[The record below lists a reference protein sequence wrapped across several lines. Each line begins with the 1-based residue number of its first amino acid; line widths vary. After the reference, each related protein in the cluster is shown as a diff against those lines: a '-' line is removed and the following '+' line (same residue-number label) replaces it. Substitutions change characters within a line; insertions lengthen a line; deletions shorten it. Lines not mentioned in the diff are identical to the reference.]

1 MQTTIYSIYIYVYM
15 IIYLYLHVF
24 PSTTSVP
31 TEEKEATVPVS
42 LAIGLEDAIVEWKTD
57 FSSA

>member
-1 MQTTIYSIYIYVYM
+1 M

-57 FSSA
+57 FFECLDHKGRT